1 MSMMEFL
8 REITA
13 VPGTSGYESPVA
25 QAFYEAFAPFADEI
39 SIDPMG
45 SVVAVQRGTGAGPR
59 LLLTAHIDEVGLM
72 TTDVEED
79 GSVRFMPMGVAA
91 MMLPAQEV
99 TLLTR
104 EGPLYGVVGA
114 GKTEE
119 EDKAVCAQAL
129 FIDTGLPAAEVRR
142 LVPPGTPVQLSGPL
156 TALENGRVA
165 GKTLDDRACCAIL
178 LQCARKL
185 HRMTHDAEVVY
196 LLAVREE
203 FDGLGAAAGAE
214 RIRPDLA
221 VALDVTHGT
230 MEGCE
235 AGETFPMDAS
245 TLAVGPNLHRGLT
258 ALLKAQ
264 AQRLHVKTVP
274 EVCAGHTGTDAWAIQ
289 IACEGI
295 PCALLSLPVKY
306 MHTTVELASQEVMAQ
321 QAHLLAQTA
330 AALDARWEE
339 LVCS

>member
-1 MSMMEFL
+1 
-8 REITA
+8 
-13 VPGTSGYESPVA
+13 
-25 QAFYEAFAPFADEI
+25 
-39 SIDPMG
+39 
-45 SVVAVQRGTGAGPR
+45 
-59 LLLTAHIDEVGLM
+59 
-72 TTDVEED
+72 
-79 GSVRFMPMGVAA
+79 
-91 MMLPAQEV
+91 
-99 TLLTR
+99 
-104 EGPLYGVVGA
+104 
-114 GKTEE
+114 
-119 EDKAVCAQAL
+119 
-129 FIDTGLPAAEVRR
+129 
-142 LVPPGTPVQLSGPL
+142 
-156 TALENGRVA
+156 
-165 GKTLDDRACCAIL
+165 
-178 LQCARKL
+178 
-185 HRMTHDAEVVY
+185 MTHDAEVVY

-264 AQRLHVKTVP
+264 AQQLHVKTVP